1 MPAEPQQIAC
11 SAGSSALEAGD
22 RVEQLARLDADP
34 LRVGE
39 VARVLKGD
47 AQLERM
53 PLGPRLL
60 RQQLGDV
67 DDAHVEPGVLQMGAA
82 ARGVDGDRVDTCS
95 AEQLADGLRPP
106 SPLLP
111 PTGMEMERA
120 AASLARRRDDLV
132 ALRRQH
138 ARRGGV
144 DVAEDD
150 ALHAARQQADPAR
163 REPTAAVP
171 RAAARLSAPGRSE
184 LGQRPQAASARSRPE
199 GASASATRI
208 RRGCGRPRR
217 RACAA
222 ASRPPAGRTA
232 LRRPH
237 VSARSAGRSERRTGT
252 RSRTPCSRGSGRC
265 ARRRRSWPSSSRR
278 RAPS

>member
-11 SAGSSALEAGD
+11 SAGSARVEAGD

-39 VARVLKGD
+39 MARVLEGD

-67 DDAHVEPGVLQMGAA
+67 DDAHVEPRVLQVRAA
-82 ARGVDGDRVDTCS
+82 ARGVDGDRVDTAANRS
-95 AEQLADGLRPP
+95 ADGLRPP
-106 SPLLP
+106 FPLLP
-111 PTGMEMERA
+111 PAGMEMERA
-120 AASLARRRDDLV
+120 AARLARRRDDLV

-144 DVAEDD
+144 HVAEDD
-150 ALHAARQQADPAR
+150 ALHAARQQTDTASSRHRSGQSPPAAARATARAERAR
-163 REPTAAVP
+163 RSGAQAARQRASRRASARAP
-171 RAAARLSAPGRSE
+171 RAAAADAGR
-184 LGQRPQAASARSRPE
+184 R
-199 GASASATRI
+199 
-208 RRGCGRPRR
+208 RR
-217 RACAA
+217 RASAG
-222 ASRPPAGRTA
+222 ASRLPAARTA
-232 LRRPH
+232 PRRPRA
-237 VSARSAGRSERRTGT
+237 SARSAGRSERRTGT

-265 ARRRRSWPSSSRR
+265 ARRRRS
-278 RAPS
+278 